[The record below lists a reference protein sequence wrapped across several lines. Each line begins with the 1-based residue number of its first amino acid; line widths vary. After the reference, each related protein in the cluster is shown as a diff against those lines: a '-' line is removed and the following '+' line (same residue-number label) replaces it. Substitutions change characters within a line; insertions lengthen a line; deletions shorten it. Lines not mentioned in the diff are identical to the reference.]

1 MLDKLA
7 ELWRSKVRLIITGKL
22 DFSPAEKMFRRL
34 YSTARAHKTPVK
46 TRFPTKY
53 NPVRSAYKQKI
64 LLPEGLV
71 YNPSP
76 AAPTAWETPAAFVPK
91 SDKRTVLKDAKPY
104 DIANMPALKT
114 PAEKTTNLTEA
125 DAIEIQR
132 LRNEEPEKW
141 TRKALASKYSVSEH
155 VIGILSKPN
164 AERAQEMNSRLATIK
179 SIWNDKRTRA
189 REHRQRR
196 KAFWLRDA

>member
-1 MLDKLA
+1 
-7 ELWRSKVRLIITGKL
+7 
-22 DFSPAEKMFRRL
+22 MFRRL
-34 YSTARAHKTPVK
+34 YSTGKNHNTPVK

-76 AAPTAWETPAAFVPK
+76 AAPSAWETPAAFLPK
-91 SDKRTVLKDAKPY
+91 SDTRTVRKDEQPFNLS
-104 DIANMPALKT
+104 NMPILNAQAQYT
-114 PAEKTTNLTEA
+114 SHLTEA
-125 DAIEIQR
+125 DAVEIQR

-141 TRKALASKYSVSEH
+141 TRKALATKFGVSEH
-155 VIGILSKPN
+155 VIGILSKSST
-164 AERAQEMNSRLATIK
+164 ARSQEMDSRLQTIK
-179 SIWNDKRTRA
+179 EIWNDKRARA
-189 REHRQRR
+189 RDHRRRR